1 MADYR
6 TIENIRT
13 KRDEIRKKIK
23 ELDFKSYEGN
33 TFGSEN
39 EYTYRGLIG
48 GIESL
53 LTDLSTLT
61 QHKNK
66 FLKLSTYQERVDINT
81 DLTHILNSINSPTQ
95 LYGYVDNLK
104 KKLRSYN
111 IRNFSENQIVF
122 ENEIDNVRKLK
133 IELQEVL
140 QESTTLKDEIT
151 EKNESIETLQQETQE
166 KLDLAKER
174 FEEIDKEIES
184 LSEKSEEQS
193 NLNSQLDTI
202 KTKADGYLEEI
213 SEFKNDAES
222 NKKLIDSF
230 ATKVQERDNRLT
242 ELEQKTTENS
252 DKLNEYE
259 EERKRILEEAKELI
273 ENAKQALGYS
283 TSQGLSESFDTQYN
297 NANKWWKSIFWIIG
311 ASLCLIGTLCLG
323 IWIMNNI
330 QEEWFMITG
339 RVLLLPIPIA
349 GAVFCANQYTKQKNI
364 IEDYAY
370 KLTVAKAIVGFSE
383 QLKKNGNKV
392 DNIEYT
398 DYIQKALTEIH
409 KDPLRLRKIE
419 GSGSSKANEIDQ
431 VLELAKKIVDL
442 TKTSN

>member
-13 KRDEIRKKIK
+13 KRDEIREKIK

-48 GIESL
+48 GVESL

-66 FLKLSTYQERVDINT
+66 FLKLSTYQERVDIHT
-81 DLTHILNSINSPTQ
+81 DLTNILNSINSPTQ
-95 LYGYVDNLK
+95 LYNYVDNLK

-122 ENEIDNVRKLK
+122 ENEIDNVKKLK
-133 IELQEVL
+133 IELQEIL

-166 KLDLAKER
+166 KLDLSKER
-174 FEEIDKEIES
+174 FEEIEKELES

-193 NLNSQLDTI
+193 NLNTQLDTI
-202 KTKADGYLEEI
+202 KTKADGYLDEI
-213 SEFKNDAES
+213 TEFKTEAET
-222 NKKLIDSF
+222 NKKVIDSF

-252 DKLNEYE
+252 DKLNKYE

-311 ASLCLIGTLCLG
+311 ASLCLTGTLCLG

-330 QEEWFMITG
+330 QEQWFMIMG
-339 RVLLLPIPIA
+339 RILLLPIPIT

-370 KLTVAKAIVGFSE
+370 KLTIAKAIVGFSE
-383 QLKKNGNKV
+383 QLKKNGNDV
-392 DNIEYT
+392 DDIEYT
-398 DYIQKALTEIH
+398 DYIQKALGEIH
-409 KDPLRLRKIE
+409 KDPLRLRKAE
-419 GSGSSKANEIDQ
+419 SSVNLKSNQIDQ
-431 VLELAKKIVDL
+431 VVDLAKKIVDL
-442 TKTSN
+442 TKSN